1 MPDSGPPGENPASCA
16 TIDDVE
22 CEIAREALSARMDGE
37 REPVPARRVDE
48 HLASC
53 PDCRQWQAELD
64 SQMQL
69 LRGLIASDRTR
80 MTAVTD
86 TVSQP
91 ALPDTRAGIDWLRI
105 ALAAVGAIQIVL
117 AVLQATGVSVGVP
130 AGHAMGGHVINE
142 STAWSVALGVAMLV
156 AAARPAAA
164 LGLAVVGGVFTLVLA
179 GYVVVDGLT
188 GAVGAVRM
196 LSHLPALA
204 GVVLTVLVWRQ
215 HVGVP
220 PRPDRDA
227 APTLDDITLPDNASR
242 GRRRGHLWP
251 TDGNAA

>member
-1 MPDSGPPGENPASCA
+1 M
-16 TIDDVE
+16 E
-22 CEIAREALSARMDGE
+22 CEVAREALSARIDGE
-37 REPVPARRVDE
+37 HEPVPARRVDE

-53 PDCRQWQAELD
+53 PDCQQWHAQMN

-80 MTAVTD
+80 MTPVAD
-86 TVSQP
+86 TVPHPP
-91 ALPDTRAGIDWLRI
+91 APTLPGRRPGIGWARI
-105 ALAAVGAIQIVL
+105 ALAAVGAVQLVL
-117 AVLQATGVSVGVP
+117 AVIQAAGGNVGLQVG
-130 AGHAMGGHVINE
+130 HSMGGHVVNE
-142 STAWSVALGVAMLV
+142 STAWSIALGIAMLV
-156 AAARPAAA
+156 AAALPAAA
-164 LGLAVVGGVFTLVLA
+164 LGVAVVGAVFTAVLS
-179 GYVVVDGLT
+179 GYVVADGLA

-204 GVVLTVLVWRQ
+204 GVVLTVLVWRRFTAE
-215 HVGVP
+215 P

-227 APTLDDITLPDNASR
+227 TPTLDDITLPDNASR